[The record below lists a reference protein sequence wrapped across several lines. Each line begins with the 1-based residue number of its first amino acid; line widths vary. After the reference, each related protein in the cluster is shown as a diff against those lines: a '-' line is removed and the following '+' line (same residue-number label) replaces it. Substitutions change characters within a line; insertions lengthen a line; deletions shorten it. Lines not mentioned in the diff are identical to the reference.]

1 MKAQL
6 ARDSA
11 KNTST
16 KVLISLVISL
26 FLCFTADLKA
36 CAIPSIKIAAD
47 NDNTSTLQTLTID
60 RTSITFD
67 PALTALGQATATWRV
82 TIQDNPSGASF
93 MIMRTAFTAGDKSNL
108 ADNIRLVVED
118 GAGQLS
124 FTPNAKFVD
133 GASLSSIGTVQDN
146 LGSIQGSGEC
156 RFRLRLIMDARAVAG
171 SGTVGT
177 GLIITG
183 VLNP

>member
-1 MKAQL
+1 MIGKTPAPKAIG
-6 ARDSA
+6 
-11 KNTST
+11 
-16 KVLISLVISL
+16 LIVGLMLSL
-26 FLCFTADLKA
+26 TTGTRAY
-36 CAIPSIKIAAD
+36 AIPSLKIAAD

-108 ADNIRLVVED
+108 ADNIKLVVED

-146 LGSIQGSGEC
+146 LGTIQGSGEC

-177 GLIITG
+177 GLVITG